1 MFVLTKIE
9 LSSSYLLGDEDM
21 LYDYLVE
28 NYEPNEPIFLIDID
42 LPNINNN
49 HLRQLFKSLCDS
61 DKIKRYDT
69 GIYYIPTTSRL
80 KGECSLPPEVV
91 ARYKYI
97 TRNGNI
103 AGYYSGY
110 TFANQLGIT
119 TQVPYALEI
128 VSNNSGGKYREITL
142 KNQRLILRKPKF
154 EVTKENYLI
163 LQFLDLLKDIDMYA
177 DDMNENCRQTLISYM
192 QKANITKPKIDKYI
206 SVYPD
211 KIYKFIYEMGLYDVL
226 TQ

>member
-1 MFVLTKIE
+1 
-9 LSSSYLLGDEDM
+9 M

-28 NYEPNEPIFLIDID
+28 NYEPNEPIFLIDIN

-61 DKIKRYDT
+61 DMIKRYDT

-119 TQVPYALEI
+119 TQVPYAMEI
-128 VSNNSGGKYREITL
+128 VSNNSGGKYREVTL

-154 EVTKENYLI
+154 EVTKDNYLI
-163 LQFLDLLKDIDMYA
+163 LQFLDLLKDIDIYA
-177 DDMNENCRQTLISYM
+177 DDMNESCRQTLISYM
-192 QKANITKPKIDKYI
+192 QKTNITKSKIDKYI

-226 TQ
+226 TQRA